1 MADNIAAVHFV
12 TDKPSDG
19 QTVTNVYADNLPGGG
34 ASSIEDGS
42 ITGAKLA
49 AKTVTKDK
57 IADGVIPTVPAAPGA
72 ATTAKAGLVKKASIA
87 EGADAA
93 AIRTALIA
101 AGIAE

>member
-1 MADNIAAVHFV
+1 MGSVRKVHF
-12 TDKPSDG
+12 TDEEPAGDAPVE
-19 QTVTNVYADNLPGGG
+19 QVFADNLPQGGDI
-34 ASSIEDGS
+34 ADGS
-42 ITGAKLA
+42 VTGAKLA

-57 IADGVIPTVPAAPGA
+57 IADGVIPAAPGA
-72 ATTAKAGLVKKASIA
+72 ATTAKAGLVKKAAIA